1 MPDQE
6 EINNVKN
13 ALADLDKQIGQIQNA
28 LDSPDT
34 PADEV
39 DPLGAELIKLQAKR
53 SALAETLIDLQAA
66 ATEVSPLGAAAPAPG
81 GKVSGAGGS

>member
-1 MPDQE
+1 MPDQAQ
-6 EINNVKN
+6 IDNVKN

-39 DPLGAELIKLQAKR
+39 DPLGAALINLQAKR
-53 SALAETLIDLQAA
+53 SALASALIDLQASA
-66 ATEVSPLGAAAPAPG
+66 IDVPQPAGAASASG
-81 GKVSGAGGS
+81 GKISGAAG